1 MSIDLYSDRYIRD
14 MVAHLPGVIGAVY
27 TNAKTIKVEAEQRLA
42 MHRYYKDDNAAEIE
56 LDRGE
61 VDSFVSLVDTGAV
74 PIEFGYRTSKGTHVP
89 GLYIVTGA
97 AGLA

>member
-27 TNAKTIKVEAEQRLA
+27 TNAKTIKIEAEQRLA
-42 MHRYYKDDNAAEIE
+42 VHRYYKDDNAAEIE

-61 VDSFVSLVDTGAV
+61 VDSFVSLVDPGAV
-74 PIEFGYRTSKGTHVP
+74 PIEFGYRTSK
-89 GLYIVTGA
+89 
-97 AGLA
+97 